1 MLFSYYAKILYLHVI
16 TEKSILNE
24 KNYTHYCT
32 GIAQA
37 VVSFFKLF
45 VLKLCNKGGTKRT
58 QTGPNIVKFLY
69 IKEIII
75 NNYLLII

>member
-1 MLFSYYAKILYLHVI
+1 MLFSYQVKFLYLHVI
-16 TEKSILNE
+16 TEKSVLNG
-24 KNYTHYCT
+24 KFYTHYCT

-37 VVSFFKLF
+37 VVRFFKLF
-45 VLKLCNKGGTKRT
+45 VRKLCNKGGTKRT
-58 QTGPNIVKFLY
+58 QTGTNIVKFLY